1 MIYPTTSDD
10 DDGGCHDNVTD
21 EDRTL
26 DAASWRGEEG
36 PRSPLDSLTSAVGGP
51 EPRNTRITLEIHA
64 HDKPIILLF
73 LLLIIITAAA
83 AVVVVVI
90 IIIVIIIIVI
100 TIIIRKVLV
109 HQIREERSRIATAT
123 L

>member
-73 LLLIIITAAA
+73 LLLIIIIITAAAAA
-83 AVVVVVI
+83 AVVVVV
-90 IIIVIIIIVI
+90 VIIIVI